1 MVGVLE
7 DGLARGHASDDPWI
21 EIEPERDRVRVR
33 CGGALDAP
41 CAIQL
46 RQDCEGLIDRGFE
59 RVVLDLSRATL
70 ITLDVV
76 GAIAA
81 VNRGARARGCRFSV
95 IPGHGDVAATLR
107 RSGLLGLLQLEGA
120 AETFLDWSR

>member
-1 MVGVLE
+1 MAVVFDNGLE
-7 DGLARGHASDDPWI
+7 QGHDTPWI

-41 CAIQL
+41 YAMQL
-46 RQDCEGLIDRGFE
+46 RQDCEGLIQRGFT
-59 RVVLDLSRATL
+59 RVILDLSRATE
-70 ITLDVV
+70 ITLAVV
-76 GAIAA
+76 SAIAA
-81 VNRGARARGCRFSV
+81 VNRTARAQGCRFSV
-95 IPGHGDVAATLR
+95 APGSGDVAMTLR